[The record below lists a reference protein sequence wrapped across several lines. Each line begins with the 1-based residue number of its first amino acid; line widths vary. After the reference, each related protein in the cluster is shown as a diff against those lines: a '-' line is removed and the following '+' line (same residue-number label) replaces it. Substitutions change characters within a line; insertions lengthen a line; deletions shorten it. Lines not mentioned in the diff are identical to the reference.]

1 MFLHLVFPQWSG
13 WNLHKRKERFSRLPL
28 GRGED
33 QRSHRLWGNLLILS
47 MIILSMIIIRIIVFK
62 SLTFFDRGGFIQ
74 ETLVARTKMGSSMSA
89 VGWRRSSLQ
98 VSFLS
103 ANVNDIFV
111 EIMSNIWKHIFP
123 RWRWKCG
130 SGSHWRRHQSRTGW
144 SCQPS
149 HAGGHIFFKNLPWST
164 IGFKK
169 MFLSTIGSKKK
180 MAIYCPQGSGTLRQ
194 QLLMMHWLCHSMP
207 EHARVCQSMPE
218 YARVC
223 QSMPLYARVC
233 NIMPE
238 YARDCQSMP

>member
-1 MFLHLVFPQWSG
+1 
-13 WNLHKRKERFSRLPL
+13 
-28 GRGED
+28 
-33 QRSHRLWGNLLILS
+33 
-47 MIILSMIIIRIIVFK
+47 MIIIRIIVFK
-62 SLTFFDRGGFIQ
+62 SLTFFARGGFIQ
-74 ETLVARTKMGSSMSA
+74 ETLVARTKTGSSMSA

-111 EIMSNIWKHIFP
+111 QIMSNIWKHIFP

-169 MFLSTIGSKKK
+169 MFLSTIGSAQVGDQRKHL
-180 MAIYCPQGSGTLRQ
+180 AV
-194 QLLMMHWLCHSMP
+194 LLTSCTELMK
-207 EHARVCQSMPE
+207 RGN
-218 YARVC
+218 
-223 QSMPLYARVC
+223 PLITFIQRWKTFKDWFRY
-233 NIMPE
+233 IISKLE
-238 YARDCQSMP
+238 